1 MADAPSPSPSA
12 DIICQESILVLHN
25 VSKRKNFGELLRTAA
40 AMGVCEVVVVGA
52 SKLSSHGAHGCGG
65 HLRFSHFVKLYD
77 AVSYLHHVRNA
88 VICGVEISPS
98 AEPVQKH
105 PFRRTGATAFMMG
118 NEGTGLLPAQLEVCD
133 HFVYIPQHSGSTAS
147 LNVNAACAIVLHQFA
162 QYALLLPAHGAASL
176 HHLDACCVRWAGFPE
191 APRDG
196 HKYVQVVKPSA
207 IPHSGLGLKQMRT
220 LMADG
225 TIAHRAGETSDGD
238 DSNSGQSAV
247 DLFCSTV
254 LDEEW

>member
-162 QYALLLPAHGAASL
+162 Q
-176 HHLDACCVRWAGFPE
+176 WAGFPE